1 MKPVLV
7 VLASAALAAQAAV
20 ATQMKIAP
28 GEVAQ
33 IDVGRLNGNIVRQ
46 LAWSPD
52 NTQLYL
58 QTITEDKQ
66 RLPKDYY
73 HYVIPAA
80 GGEPRKVSAAPEWAS
95 RYWTWKSAQT
105 APDDAS
111 FKIEISQDK
120 RVQSPVAI
128 PMGGDLAKGGSTSTT
143 SGASAESV
151 AAAANAS
158 TNSTVYDMHLK
169 GEIVGEWV
177 DHAIVPG
184 LTFGWGPKGS
194 HVIAY
199 ADKGGH
205 LVIMD
210 STGAK
215 EKVDDTHNVILPA
228 FTADGTKLA
237 YLEGRGRNKYTLIIA
252 SVGR

>member
-1 MKPVLV
+1 MKPVFV
-7 VLASAALAAQAAV
+7 VLASAALAAQAA
-20 ATQMKIAP
+20 QMKITPAD
-28 GEVAQ
+28 VAQ
-33 IDVGRLNGNIVRQ
+33 IDLGKLNGSIVRE

-58 QTITEDKQ
+58 QTINEDKQ

-80 GGEPRKVSAAPEWAS
+80 GGELKKVSAAPEWAS
-95 RYWTWKSAQT
+95 QYWTWKSAQT
-105 APDDAS
+105 APDDVS

-143 SGASAESV
+143 SGASVESV
-151 AAAANAS
+151 TAAANAS

-210 STGAK
+210 STGDK
-215 EKVDDTHNVILPA
+215 QKIDDTKNVVLPA
-228 FTADGTKLA
+228 FTADGTRLA
-237 YLEGRGRNKYTLIIA
+237 YLEGRGRNKYALVVA
-252 SVGR
+252 SVTK